1 MMAELLHLLNQ
12 LEALPWRRA
21 MDELLLQRR
30 SQFIFDNVALYRQQG
45 NDLEVEYARAF
56 GRGRSAE
63 ADAAWGEALAA
74 EVLQRHERLLVV
86 PPTTSSAKDRL
97 QQAYLLGLPLAVSQ
111 SRWVVIF
118 ARFGGP
124 AFDNSA
130 LAQADETTALMRL
143 ILMRRMLAEKE
154 NEVEAL
160 RHQLGMQED
169 FLSTISYNFRSP
181 LGVIKGYVDS
191 MLRPNV
197 SWDAATQ
204 KRFLQ
209 WIARETER
217 LTQLVENLLASSAW
231 ESKSIVLNFELLQIE
246 SLIRDAALR
255 ARFRYPKMEIYLS
268 SVQTPPI
275 WGDAVQLTQV
285 LENLFSNVA
294 RHAAEAPVVI
304 RLKAEENFVHL
315 FFSDAGPG
323 MSAETLARL
332 FQRFSRPTSNSGS
345 GLGLYLCRRIVEAHG
360 GKIWAES
367 TLGRGTTIHI
377 LLPVARQGKTS

>member
-1 MMAELLHLLNQ
+1 MMAELLHLFHQ
-12 LEALPWRRA
+12 LESLPWRRA

-30 SQFIFDNVALYRQQG
+30 PQFIFDNVALYRQQG
-45 NDLEVEYARAF
+45 DDLEVEYARAF

-63 ADAAWGEALAA
+63 ADAAWGETLAA
-74 EVLQRHERLLVV
+74 EVLQRQERLLVA
-86 PPTTSSAKDRL
+86 PPSASSTMDRL
-97 QQAYLLGLPLAVSQ
+97 QQAHLLGLPLAVSQ
-111 SRWVVIF
+111 SRWVVVF

-124 AFDNSA
+124 AFDDSA
-130 LAQADETTALMRL
+130 LAQADETAALMRL
-143 ILMRRMLAEKE
+143 VLMRRMLAEKE
-154 NEVEAL
+154 NEAEAL

-169 FLSTISYNFRSP
+169 FLSTISHQFRSP

-191 MLRPNV
+191 LLRPDV
-197 SWDAATQ
+197 SWDASTRH
-204 KRFLQ
+204 RFLQ
-209 WIARETER
+209 GIAQEADR

-231 ESKSIVLNFELLQIE
+231 ESKSIALNFQLLQIE
-246 SLIRDAALR
+246 SLLRDAALR

-268 SVQTPPI
+268 AVQTPPI

-304 RLKAEENFVHL
+304 RLKTEENFVHL

-323 MSAETLARL
+323 MSAEILGRL
-332 FQRFSRPTSNSGS
+332 FQRFSRPTPTSGS

-367 TLGRGTTIHI
+367 TPGRGTTIHI